1 MSQPEGRT
9 SVRQV
14 AMNEVVGREANER
27 VDPPTEAGWDLS
39 LVDRDCECGYAACRA
54 RLRLTV
60 AEYEELRR
68 DGRRFAI
75 VHEHV
80 VHAAERVVERR
91 ERYSVVEKLAEAAAI
106 AEAHDPRG

>member
-14 AMNEVVGREANER
+14 ALNEVTGRAANER
-27 VDPPTEAGWDLS
+27 VDPPTEAGWDLG
-39 LVDRDCECGYAACRA
+39 LVDRVCECGDADCEA

-60 AEYEELRR
+60 AEYEEVRG
-68 DGRRFAI
+68 DSRRFAI
-75 VHEHV
+75 VHEHL

-91 ERYSVVEKLAEAAAI
+91 ERYSVVEKVAEAATI